1 MKIIKR
7 KGSEVLIQDKQGR
20 YWVTRR
26 KKRRHDGRRQKGRE
40 CRVIY
45 IPLYQ
50 IANPLFYN

>member
-1 MKIIKR
+1 MKIISR

-26 KKRRHDGRRQKGRE
+26 KKLKHDNRMRKGKNA
-40 CRVIY
+40 RVVY

-50 IANPLFYN
+50 IANPFFYE